1 MPEQRNRYIVLT
13 RTVEETE
20 FVGPFAQSAR
30 KQGVLQSLLHKAFP
44 MGAQIAVT
52 PSPVDEGVAVLEL
65 TDKQVSAF
73 EAANVSVPL
82 HPVRTYRLA
91 AVDLDRALAAGAPF
105 DFGGAAGTS
114 GRPFKIKVCDSN
126 GRPIAGV
133 PVTLKE
139 PGIDDLRVA
148 VTNSRGRTTIAS
160 ATGQAEYIR
169 VAPFADYWAELR
181 RGVVAARG
189 AVSFTLQSLTPAAAD
204 CLKYHCSQALCP
216 DNCPPEALKIKV
228 AVIDTGIDEH
238 RDLVNVTERLSF
250 TQADEDDDLGDN
262 GTGHGTHV
270 AGIIGANGV
279 ARGLAPN
286 AEVLSFR
293 VFERN
298 SGLTDTTYVYDGI
311 KAAID
316 AGVDVINL
324 SLGQEY
330 EDAVLQ
336 VAIEDAEAAGILV
349 VAASGNDGSDVPQYP
364 AVYPSVVAVAAL
376 GRRGTF
382 PASSV
387 HSVHKPRAVGA
398 DNDDYVPDFSN
409 WGKVDLA
416 APGVAV
422 ISTVGTAGYAAQDGT
437 SMACPV
443 VSGLAARLLAMSPEL
458 KGRPRDPQRLAD
470 LKALLYK
477 QCKLLGFG
485 APDVGKGL
493 PHMGGGTS

>member
-1 MPEQRNRYIVLT
+1 MSEQSKRYIVLA

-20 FVGPFAQSAR
+20 FVGPFAQSGR
-30 KQGVLQSLLHKAFP
+30 KQGALRSLLHKAFP
-44 MGAQIAVT
+44 QGAQISVT
-52 PSPVDEGVAVLEL
+52 SSSVDDGVAVLEL
-65 TDKQVSAF
+65 TDAQARAF
-73 EAANVSVPL
+73 EEANAGVTL

-91 AVDLDRALAAGAPF
+91 AVDLDRVLMAGAPF
-105 DFGGAAGTS
+105 DFGALTWTAGK
-114 GRPFKIKVCDSN
+114 PFKIKVCDSN
-126 GRPIAGV
+126 GNPIAGAS
-133 PVTLKE
+133 VTLKE
-139 PGIDDLRVA
+139 PGAAEPHAA
-148 VTNSRGRTTIAS
+148 VTNSRGRATINTTSGHAD
-160 ATGQAEYIR
+160 YIR
-169 VAPFADYWAELR
+169 VAPFSDFWAELR
-181 RGVVAARG
+181 RGVTSTKTVN
-189 AVSFTLQSLTPAAAD
+189 FTLESLTPATAD

-216 DNCPPEALKIKV
+216 EACQPDAPKVKV

-238 RDLVNVTERLSF
+238 CDLMNVSERTSF

-270 AGIIGANGV
+270 AGIIGANGA

-286 AEVLSFR
+286 AELISIR

-298 SGLTDTTYVYDGI
+298 SGATDTTYVYDGI
-311 KAAID
+311 KAAVD

-336 VAIEDAEAAGILV
+336 AAIEDAEAAGILV
-349 VAASGNDGSDVPQYP
+349 VAASGNEGSDVPQYP
-364 AVYPSVVAVAAL
+364 AVYSSVVSVAAL
-376 GRRGTF
+376 ARRGTF
-382 PASSV
+382 PATSV
-387 HSVHKPRAVGA
+387 HSVHQPRVIGS
-398 DNDDYVPDFSN
+398 DKDDYVPDFSN

-422 ISTVGTAGYAAQDGT
+422 ISTVGTVGYAAQDGT

-443 VSGLAARLLAMSPEL
+443 VSGLAARLLESSPKL
-458 KGRPRDPQRLAD
+458 KGRPRSPERLAD
-470 LKALLYK
+470 LKELLYD

>member
-1 MPEQRNRYIVLT
+1 MSEQRNRYIVLT
-13 RTVEETE
+13 RAVEETG
-20 FVGPFAQSAR
+20 FVGPFAQSGR
-30 KQGVLQSLLHKAFP
+30 KQGVLHSLLHNAFP
-44 MGAQIAVT
+44 NGAQISVT
-52 PSPVDEGVAVLEL
+52 SSSIDEGVAVLEL
-65 TDKQVSAF
+65 TDAQASAF
-73 EAANVSVPL
+73 ETANSGVPL
-82 HPVRTYRLA
+82 HPVRIYRLA
-91 AVDLDRALAAGAPF
+91 AVDLDRVLTALAPF
-105 DFGGAAGTS
+105 DFGAHAWAPS
-114 GRPFKIKVCDSN
+114 KPFKIKVCDSSGN
-126 GRPIAGV
+126 PIAGA

-139 PGIDDLRVA
+139 PGIEEPHVA
-148 VTNSRGRTTIAS
+148 VANSRGRATIDS
-160 ATGQAEYIR
+160 TSGRAEYIR
-169 VAPFADYWAELR
+169 VAPFSDYWAELR
-181 RGVVAARG
+181 RGVTSTKTVN
-189 AVSFTLQSLTPAAAD
+189 FTLQSLTPAAVD
-204 CLKYHCSQALCP
+204 CLKYHCSQALCSDVYEP
-216 DNCPPEALKIKV
+216 GAPKIKV

-238 RDLVNVTERLSF
+238 CDLTNVSQRTSL

-286 AEVLSFR
+286 AELISIR

-298 SGLTDTTYVYDGI
+298 SGATDTTYVYDGI

-336 VAIEDAEAAGILV
+336 AAIEDAETAGILV
-349 VAASGNDGSDVPQYP
+349 VAASGNEGSDVPQYP
-364 AVYPSVVAVAAL
+364 AVYPSVVSVAAL

-382 PASSV
+382 PAGSV
-387 HSVHKPRAVGA
+387 HSVHHPRAIGS
-398 DNDDYVPDFSN
+398 DKDDYVPDFSN

-422 ISTVGTAGYAAQDGT
+422 ISTIGTKGYAAQDGT

-443 VSGLAARLLAMSPEL
+443 VSGLAARLLESSPRL
-458 KGRPRDPQRLAD
+458 KGRPRSPERLVD
-470 LKALLYK
+470 LKGLLYD

-485 APDVGKGL
+485 SPDVGKGL